1 MKIKT
6 FIDREHDEE
15 IVIYAHE
22 RGELVEEI
30 EALVLSRSSELIGY
44 RDSTIKPI
52 NVADVQCFT
61 VEDNKV
67 YAVLERERW
76 QIKQRLY
83 NLEEILDKSF
93 IKINQSCI
101 ANLKKIEKFEVS
113 FGGSFLVIF
122 KNGHKDY
129 VSRRQLK
136 NVKERI
142 GI

>member
-76 QIKQRLY
+76 QIKQRL
-83 NLEEILDKSF
+83 
-93 IKINQSCI
+93 
-101 ANLKKIEKFEVS
+101 
-113 FGGSFLVIF
+113 
-122 KNGHKDY
+122 
-129 VSRRQLK
+129 
-136 NVKERI
+136 
-142 GI
+142 